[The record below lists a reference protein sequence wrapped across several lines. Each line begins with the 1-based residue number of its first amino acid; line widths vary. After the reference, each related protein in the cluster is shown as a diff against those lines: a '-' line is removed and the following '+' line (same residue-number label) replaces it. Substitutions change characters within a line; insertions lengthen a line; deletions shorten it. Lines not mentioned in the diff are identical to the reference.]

1 MIHIRIDDFEDNSKR
16 QFACGI
22 GPTLPPG
29 DMYYFETEF
38 TSLAA
43 DCPGCNP
50 DGPER
55 GTPISKLS
63 GQPGTKGFDAFCE
76 IARSWG
82 FD

>member
-1 MIHIRIDDFEDNSKR
+1 MIHIRIDDSELNSERK
-16 QFACGI
+16 FACGL
-22 GPTLPPG
+22 GPDLPPG

-38 TSLAA
+38 SSLAA

-50 DGPER
+50 DGLVR

-63 GQPGTKGFDAFCE
+63 GQPGTKGFDAFRE

-82 FD
+82 YE